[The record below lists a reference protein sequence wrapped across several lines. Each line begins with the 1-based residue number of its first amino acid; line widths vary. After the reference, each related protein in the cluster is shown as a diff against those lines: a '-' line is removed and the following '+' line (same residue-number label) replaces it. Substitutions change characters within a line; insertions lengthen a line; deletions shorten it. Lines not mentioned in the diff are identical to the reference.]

1 MVLKK
6 TIVICLLRDNTRPMK
21 SHTNASGGGS
31 SRGAAEKA
39 LLQVP
44 HWPLGGS
51 VSQASSL
58 IPSVRG
64 WSSIL
69 HRESMNWDRESYQ
82 EKSKVLNNT
91 QKFSNNNNAIL
102 MPGIFT

>member
-44 HWPLGGS
+44 HC

-69 HRESMNWDRESYQ
+69 HRESMNRDRESYQ